1 MSVHNARTNGALYC
15 PLDKD
20 DWSSHRDKTDD
31 MVIKLA
37 LLEDHLNRLVINT
50 KHLEK
55 LDHLADI
62 KDKLLESAT
71 GRNHVDIGT
80 VRTLFRILAVVVV
93 ALTGI
98 VVFLLTGEKFNFLQG
113 LHH

>member
-1 MSVHNARTNGALYC
+1 MRPNGALHC
-15 PLDKD
+15 PLERE
-20 DWSSHRDKTDD
+20 DWFSHRDKTDD
-31 MVIKLA
+31 IVLKLN
-37 LLEDHLNRLVINT
+37 LLEEHLNRLVVHT

-55 LDHLADI
+55 LDHLSEI

-71 GRNHVDIGT
+71 GRNHVDIAT
-80 VRTLFRILAVVVV
+80 VRTLLRILGLIVV

-98 VVFLLTGEKFNFLQG
+98 VFFLLTGEKLNFLQG